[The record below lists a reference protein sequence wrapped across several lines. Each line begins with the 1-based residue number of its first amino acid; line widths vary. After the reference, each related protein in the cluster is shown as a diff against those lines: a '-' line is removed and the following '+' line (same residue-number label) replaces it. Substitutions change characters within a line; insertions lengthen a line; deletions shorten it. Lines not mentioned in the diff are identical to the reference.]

1 MEMFHSGGR
10 SNTSYLLIVLDNET
24 ITNSYLNLRYNL
36 KTKLTYYERCKRE
49 EDRCN
54 TFQASSKKTPLVDV
68 LKTEP

>member
-1 MEMFHSGGR
+1 MFSTLFDLII
-10 SNTSYLLIVLDNET
+10 SNIEIITYLADTTAVI
-24 ITNSYLNLRYNL
+24 LNLRYNL

-49 EDRCN
+49 EDRYN